1 MDVMLSVLAILAI
14 VIIYL
19 PVAYFVYQQSR
30 KKTARE
36 KFFKATNA
44 ILNRNDD
51 DQHCISQL
59 LLAYKKTVQFHQSKS
74 MPYKNAADF
83 LEELIYHLDTL
94 DVDAFKAAFGFI
106 KTEDMRLRAAN
117 ILATLKQMQPYA
129 SVSSKHAGLLE
140 TIHKALDGENTE
152 LGKLSLSQLTENIA
166 TLENT
171 VQFQSQVNLIAIVAS
186 VLGLILGLVLA
197 VTLIIG

>member
-1 MDVMLSVLAILAI
+1 
-14 VIIYL
+14 
-19 PVAYFVYQQSR
+19 
-30 KKTARE
+30 
-36 KFFKATNA
+36 
-44 ILNRNDD
+44 
-51 DQHCISQL
+51 
-59 LLAYKKTVQFHQSKS
+59 
-74 MPYKNAADF
+74 
-83 LEELIYHLDTL
+83 
-94 DVDAFKAAFGFI
+94 
-106 KTEDMRLRAAN
+106 
-117 ILATLKQMQPYA
+117 MQPYA

-166 TLENT
+166 MLENT